1 MILST
6 FAAENLFRRFI
17 LTDKPSRAA
26 TNTYKP
32 LKARIHHN
40 DCRHCMALPDVAK
53 RQQRGY
59 SSDAVWMEEAL
70 SAEDVKILQQR
81 AVELEM
87 EGFMS
92 MAS

>member
-1 MILST
+1 
-6 FAAENLFRRFI
+6 
-17 LTDKPSRAA
+17 
-26 TNTYKP
+26 
-32 LKARIHHN
+32 
-40 DCRHCMALPDVAK
+40 MALPDVAK

-92 MAS
+92 MASWPAM